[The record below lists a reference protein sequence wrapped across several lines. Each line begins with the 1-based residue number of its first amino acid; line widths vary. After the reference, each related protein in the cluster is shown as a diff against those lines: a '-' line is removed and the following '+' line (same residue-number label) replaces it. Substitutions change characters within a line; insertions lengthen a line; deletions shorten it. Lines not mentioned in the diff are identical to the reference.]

1 MVPVETFSGP
11 AALQASKAGHQPGG
25 NMQRN
30 YDGLPA
36 ASNVE
41 QAIIQAQLL
50 ILKARERDARNLSRS
65 AGLSHS

>member
-1 MVPVETFSGP
+1 
-11 AALQASKAGHQPGG
+11 
-25 NMQRN
+25 MQRS

-65 AGLSHS
+65 PGLSHS